1 MWAPARVPTP
11 ALPPYGT
18 GRQDASY
25 TPAPESLPGSRP
37 MRRDGPTRP
46 GSETFA
52 FPFLESVW
60 DNQDIGRERTPVA
73 RLSPAGRWS
82 NHIPPVPEGQRDGV
96 PPLRPGGSPPIGR
109 ESFR

>member
-1 MWAPARVPTP
+1 MSEPARVPTP

-18 GRQDASY
+18 GLQDASY
-25 TPAPESLPGSRP
+25 TPASDSLPGSRP

-52 FPFLESVW
+52 SPLHESVW

-73 RLSPAGRWS
+73 RLSPAGRWL
-82 NHIPPVPEGQRDGV
+82 NHIPLVPEGRRNGV
-96 PPLRPGGSPPIGR
+96 PHLRPGGS
-109 ESFR
+109 